1 MAIIPGSDASG
12 KTPEGLTQGLQFP
25 PGLGGYNRQ
34 PGLGIR
40 RAMMLDNGNRIASQI
55 EHDRGVYVRPPVPP
69 VEYAEGNIKK
79 STELTGVAGYNQRA
93 IPLKDSADDMSQ
105 MEYLSALRQADPAQR
120 LRMQQGL
127 LMSQQNF
134 LNTPTVQAEY
144 PSMSS
149 NMVDNLMMLAKAKL
163 SAKKS

>member
-1 MAIIPGSDASG
+1 MAIIPGSDISG
-12 KTPEGLTQGLQFP
+12 KVPEGQSQGLQFP
-25 PGLGGYNRQ
+25 PGLDGYNRQ

-40 RAMMLDNGNRIASQI
+40 RAMLLDSGTRIAAQL
-55 EHDRGVYVRPPVPP
+55 EHDRGVYVRPPVGP

-93 IPLKDSADDMSQ
+93 IPLKDSADDMNQ
-105 MEYLSALRQADPAQR
+105 LEYINSLRQSEPGQR

-127 LMSQQNF
+127 LQNQQHF
-134 LNTPTVQAEY
+134 VNTPTVHADY

-163 SAKKS
+163 ASKNK